1 MLAQVVLRRP
11 LDLLVLA
18 SPRCLLDLRSQLAD
32 RPLGHPLR
40 NAERRSEEHT
50 SELQSRFE
58 LVWRLLLEKKK
69 TQRVEPP
76 ARPRRRSGRGGVHF
90 GPCNGSFLA
99 SISPRSPWRWPPASA
114 PGQPHG
120 SRTPPLLW

>member
-58 LVWRLLLEKKK
+58 LVWRLLLEKKAAILAVA
-69 TQRVEPP
+69 TYLRLGP
-76 ARPRRRSGRGGVHF
+76 AMSFFKFEGTIPKEILYIQPSSPTPLRP
-90 GPCNGSFLA
+90 
-99 SISPRSPWRWPPASA
+99 
-114 PGQPHG
+114 
-120 SRTPPLLW
+120 TPPLDPCLPPPTPTPHPI